1 MRWSRRFLVVVT
13 ALAMGAGLPFGSA
26 ASAQTFLSLR
36 NVGCGG
42 VTVSAAGLPRSAV
55 VAITISGPD
64 RRLLERQRVTTSA
77 SGTLAWSAS
86 VSLSGLRSVRAAVSR
101 PGVSTPIVWT
111 EHSVPA
117 RCPLVNTGTNRAMP
131 LAGLAMTSIALGFLL
146 LTAFS
151 YKGRHLRS
159 YRGRHLA
166 T

>member
-13 ALAMGAGLPFGSA
+13 ALAMAAGLPFGSA
-26 ASAQTFLSLR
+26 ASARTSLSLR

-55 VAITISGPD
+55 VTIAISGPD
-64 RRLLERQRVTTSA
+64 RRLLEHQQVTTSA
-77 SGTLAWSAS
+77 SGTFVWGAS

-117 RCPLVNTGTNRAMP
+117 PCPLVNTGANQAMP
-131 LAGLAMTSIALGFLL
+131 LAGLSLTSIALGFLL
-146 LTAFS
+146 LAAFS
-151 YKGRHLRS
+151 YKGRHVRS

>member
-13 ALAMGAGLPFGSA
+13 ALAMAAGLPFGSA

-55 VAITISGPD
+55 VTVTISGPD

-86 VSLSGLRSVRAAVSR
+86 VSLSGLRSVRAVIGR